1 MTAVA
6 EDKIL
11 EIAGVPHYLARA
23 SVKTTAG
30 VLLLPH
36 VYGVD
41 GFCRDFADELAGRGL
56 TTLVWNPY
64 PELEMG
70 AAFTEGNRPPRR
82 PDEPTM
88 KALAGCVDVM
98 ESKLGLDAIAT
109 IGFCM
114 GGRFVLLFGAREPRL
129 KAGVACYASV
139 PAQRSPGQELE
150 PVDEVAKITAPLMLV
165 YPGKDRVTPNA
176 VFAQLQTNLQSRN
189 VETTILHYPLAEH
202 GFMHDPNPANDA
214 ATASAKPQIFGFFNA
229 HLGAR

>member
-6 EDKIL
+6 ENKIL
-11 EIAGVPHYLARA
+11 DIAGVPHYLAKA
-23 SVKTTAG
+23 STKTTAG

-41 GFCRDFADELAGRGL
+41 GFCQEFAEELAGRGL

-70 AAFTEGNRPPRR
+70 AEFAEDNRPARR
-82 PDEPTM
+82 ADEPTM
-88 KALAGCVDVM
+88 QKLGACVDVM
-98 ESKLGLDAIAT
+98 QGKLGLASIAT

-129 KAGVACYASV
+129 RAGVACYASV
-139 PAQRSPGQELE
+139 PAQRNPGQDLE
-150 PVDEVAKITAPLMLV
+150 PVQEAAKITAPLMLV
-165 YPGKDRVTPNA
+165 YPGRDRVTPTA
-176 VFAQLQTNLQSRN
+176 VFVQLQTALQSRP
-189 VETTILHYPLAEH
+189 VETTILHYPHAGH
-202 GFMHDPNPANDA
+202 GFMHDPSPENDA

-229 HLGAR
+229 HLSS